1 MLKGMSQRK
10 KAEVKDAERVPSEG
24 EQMMQGGRKKNQR
37 QSRVLLLIISWLL
50 LETSALGY
58 TQTMSHNCLQ
68 PPWKEVVF
76 WQIYFQMFQDKVQY
90 MMQHR
95 IAQCKPEMQFRDT
108 AVQGR
113 MYNVLFPF
121 SLAGISLPCPLCNS
135 AVASLSNTST
145 LLLKRNTFEFKCR
158 DTSLVGV
165 AYIDC
170 FFGHQCMC
178 K

>member
-1 MLKGMSQRK
+1 
-10 KAEVKDAERVPSEG
+10 
-24 EQMMQGGRKKNQR
+24 
-37 QSRVLLLIISWLL
+37 
-50 LETSALGY
+50 
-58 TQTMSHNCLQ
+58 
-68 PPWKEVVF
+68 
-76 WQIYFQMFQDKVQY
+76 
-90 MMQHR
+90 MQHR

-165 AYIDC
+165 AYIEC
-170 FFGHQCMC
+170 FIGHQCMYKWVQSSVCLHNCTRLFIKVFAWTWLFISGTCQGRVDIRRDRCHRQSC
-178 K
+178 KILFSRAFTLFCHKFALIPIYVFFV